1 MDEIDRA
8 LAELAVKNG
17 SSEAEMAAE
26 RAQQSI
32 RADPKWLEI
41 KEVRPSV
48 VGCRCAAFCHPQ
60 RKS

>member
-32 RADPKWLEI
+32 RADPKWVEI
-41 KEVRPSV
+41 KEVRL
-48 VGCRCAAFCHPQ
+48 CRASLCSFLPLSEW
-60 RKS
+60 KS

>member
-26 RAQQSI
+26 RAI

>member
-17 SSEAEMAAE
+17 SSEAEMAAD

-32 RADPKWLEI
+32 RADPKWIEI
-41 KEVRPSV
+41 KEVRLCRVISV
-48 VGCRCAAFCHPQ
+48 LLFATLRV
-60 RKS
+60 KS